1 MLQKM
6 ANEKCQTSVIE
17 LINKRLAFFL
27 RDSAGTQTQDPQLRR
42 LLLYSAELP
51 NQTFWKTE
59 YSPYSRKIFYVAFST
74 IVDCECKGN
83 NFFVALQKKIG
94 FSVFVATALRNCSCG

>member
-1 MLQKM
+1 MENK
-6 ANEKCQTSVIE
+6 KCQTLVSE
-17 LINKRLAFFL
+17 LITKYLAFFC
-27 RDSAGTQTQDPQLRR
+27 DSAGTQTQDPQLRR

>member
-1 MLQKM
+1 MENK
-6 ANEKCQTSVIE
+6 KCQTSVIE
-17 LINKRLAFFL
+17 LINKHLAFFFC
-27 RDSAGTQTQDPQLRR
+27 DSAGTQTQDPQLRR

-59 YSPYSRKIFYVAFST
+59 YSPYSRKIFYVAFLT